1 MKTNFML
8 NTTVQ
13 QRQSGTI
20 NRIALLNMVDFGSN
34 LKELR
39 LKHKM
44 TQKELAD
51 KIGVTKSVVSY
62 YELQER
68 SPSPEILIKLSRI
81 FHVTTDYLLGIE
93 HTHTTDVSNLSSE
106 QLTVIEQ
113 LIKLF
118 ESDDKIKESTSF
130 SMRQTPLFFN
140 CVINAIVELMRL
152 RCRNI
157 REVKRRQQRL

>member
-1 MKTNFML
+1 
-8 NTTVQ
+8 
-13 QRQSGTI
+13 
-20 NRIALLNMVDFGSN
+20 MVDFGSN

-51 KIGVTKSVVSY
+51 KIGVTKSVISY

-68 SPSPEILIKLSRI
+68 STSPEVLIKISRI
-81 FHVTTDYLLGIE
+81 LHVTTDYLRGIE
-93 HTHTTDVSNLSSE
+93 HTHTIDVSNLSSE

-118 ESDDKIKESTSF
+118 ENDDK
-130 SMRQTPLFFN
+130 
-140 CVINAIVELMRL
+140 
-152 RCRNI
+152 
-157 REVKRRQQRL
+157 

>member
-1 MKTNFML
+1 
-8 NTTVQ
+8 
-13 QRQSGTI
+13 
-20 NRIALLNMVDFGSN
+20 MVDFGSN

-51 KIGVTKSVVSY
+51 KIGVTKSVISY

-93 HTHTTDVSNLSSE
+93 HKHTIDVSNLSSE

-118 ESDDKIKESTSF
+118 ESDDK
-130 SMRQTPLFFN
+130 
-140 CVINAIVELMRL
+140 
-152 RCRNI
+152 
-157 REVKRRQQRL
+157 

>member
-1 MKTNFML
+1 MIIFCCNFTVVARA
-8 NTTVQ
+8 NENKFYAQYNGSTT
-13 QRQSGTI
+13 SIWGYKPNCTFTI
-20 NRIALLNMVDFGSN
+20 NMVDFGSN

-68 SPSPEILIKLSRI
+68 SPSPEILIKLSGI

-93 HTHTTDVSNLSSE
+93 HTHTIDVSNLSSE

-118 ESDDKIKESTSF
+118 ESDDK
-130 SMRQTPLFFN
+130 
-140 CVINAIVELMRL
+140 
-152 RCRNI
+152 
-157 REVKRRQQRL
+157 

>member
-1 MKTNFML
+1 
-8 NTTVQ
+8 
-13 QRQSGTI
+13 
-20 NRIALLNMVDFGSN
+20 MVDFGSN

-51 KIGVTKSVVSY
+51 KIGVTKSVISY

-93 HTHTTDVSNLSSE
+93 HKHTIDVSNLSSE

-118 ESDDKIKESTSF
+118 ENDDK
-130 SMRQTPLFFN
+130 
-140 CVINAIVELMRL
+140 
-152 RCRNI
+152 
-157 REVKRRQQRL
+157 